1 MSFKKFSFL
10 NLSNEKKNFNFKVLT
25 LIFLIFLFLSSN
37 LISLSQ
43 NFHQMNMLIGYIP
56 HVQFAPLY
64 VGIEK
69 KIFEKYGLKLNIDYG
84 FGRDI
89 FGLLMSEKADFALTD
104 ADELIISAEKKMGLK
119 AFYQYYQD
127 FPISIVKLGNDNDPK
142 SLIGKKI
149 GLPDFYGTNYI
160 GTLLFL
166 NKYQLLNKVEIV
178 KIGYTQI
185 QSLVSKK
192 VDAVACYINN
202 EPIQLRNNG
211 YNITEWKIKD
221 FSDLVGGAF
230 VSSED
235 HLKKNSE
242 YFINFIKAL
251 NESILYSYNNKNE
264 TLDIAYKVVGTLNP
278 DQRKFWADVLDATFQ
293 LILGKNNNIGVL
305 PVEKYLNT
313 IEVLYN
319 LNFIKSKIKT
329 LDILHFYQ

>member
-1 MSFKKFSFL
+1 MFLTKIKKNLFF
-10 NLSNEKKNFNFKVLT
+10 NLSNLKFRFIV
-25 LIFLIFLFLSSN
+25 FLILLFLFTN
-37 LISLSQ
+37 QIGFSQ
-43 NFHQMNMLIGYIP
+43 NLHQMTMLIGYIP

-69 KIFEKYGLKLNIDYG
+69 KIFEKYGIKLNIDYG

-89 FGLLMSEKADFALTD
+89 FGLLMTEKADFALTD
-104 ADELIISAEKKMGLK
+104 ADELIISSEKKMGLK

-127 FPISIVKLGNDNDPK
+127 FPISIVKLGKDEDPK
-142 SLIGKKI
+142 SLVGKKL

-221 FSDLVGGAF
+221 FSDMVGGAF
-230 VSSED
+230 ISSEN
-235 HLKKNSE
+235 HLKKDNE

-251 NESILYSYNNKNE
+251 NESILYANNNKNE
-264 TLDIAYKVVGTLNP
+264 TLDIAYKTIDTLNP
-278 DQRKFWADVLDATFQ
+278 EQKKFWMDVLNATFE
-293 LILGKNNNIGVL
+293 LILGKNNNIGIL
-305 PVEKYLNT
+305 PIEKYLTT

-319 LNFIKSKIKT
+319 LNFIKSKIKPQE
-329 LDILHFYQ
+329 ILHFFY

>member
-1 MSFKKFSFL
+1 MSLVKIKKSL
-10 NLSNEKKNFNFKVLT
+10 LINLSNFKLAFI
-25 LIFLIFLFLSSN
+25 LFLILLFLFTN
-37 LISLSQ
+37 QIGFSQ
-43 NFHQMNMLIGYIP
+43 NLHQMTMLIGYIP

-69 KIFEKYGLKLNIDYG
+69 KIFEKYGIKLNIDYG

-89 FGLLMSEKADFALTD
+89 FGLLMAEKADFALTD

-127 FPISIVKLGNDNDPK
+127 FPISIVKLGKDEDPK
-142 SLIGKKI
+142 SLIGKKL

-221 FSDLVGGAF
+221 FSDMVGGAF
-230 VSSED
+230 ISSEN
-235 HLKKNSE
+235 HLKKDSE
-242 YFINFIKAL
+242 YFVNFIKAL
-251 NESILYSYNNKNE
+251 NESILYAYNNKNE
-264 TLDIAYKVVGTLNP
+264 TLDIAYKTIDTLNP
-278 DQRKFWADVLDATFQ
+278 DQKKFWLDVLNATFE
-293 LILGKNNNIGVL
+293 LILGKNSNIGIL
-305 PVEKYLNT
+305 PVEKYQTT
-313 IEVLYN
+313 IEVLFN
-319 LNFIKSKIKT
+319 LNFIKTKIKT
-329 LDILHFYQ
+329 QEILHFFQ

>member
-1 MSFKKFSFL
+1 MSLVKIKKSL
-10 NLSNEKKNFNFKVLT
+10 LINLSNFKLAFI
-25 LIFLIFLFLSSN
+25 LFLILLFLFTN
-37 LISLSQ
+37 QIGFSQ
-43 NFHQMNMLIGYIP
+43 NLHQMTMLIGYIP

-69 KIFEKYGLKLNIDYG
+69 KIFEKYGIKLNIDYG

-89 FGLLMSEKADFALTD
+89 FGLLMAEKADFALTD

-127 FPISIVKLGNDNDPK
+127 FPISIVKLGKDEDPK
-142 SLIGKKI
+142 SLIGKKL

-166 NKYQLLNKVEIV
+166 NKFQLLNKVEIV

-221 FSDLVGGAF
+221 FSDMVGGAF
-230 VSSED
+230 ISSEN
-235 HLKKNSE
+235 HLKKDSE
-242 YFINFIKAL
+242 YFVNFIKAL
-251 NESILYSYNNKNE
+251 NESILYAYNNKNE
-264 TLDIAYKVVGTLNP
+264 TLDIAYKTIDTLNP
-278 DQRKFWADVLDATFQ
+278 DQKKFWLDVLNATFE
-293 LILGKNNNIGVL
+293 LILGKNSNIGIL
-305 PVEKYLNT
+305 PVEKYQTT
-313 IEVLYN
+313 IEVLFN
-319 LNFIKSKIKT
+319 LNFIKTKIKT
-329 LDILHFYQ
+329 QEILHFFQ

>member
-1 MSFKKFSFL
+1 MKKAKLYFIVLLFIFSLLLTL
-10 NLSNEKKNFNFKVLT
+10 NLRSQSLKNMT
-25 LIFLIFLFLSSN
+25 
-37 LISLSQ
+37 
-43 NFHQMNMLIGYIP
+43 MLIGYIP

-69 KIFEKYGLKLNIDYG
+69 GIFEKYGIKLNIDYG

-89 FGLLMSEKADFALTD
+89 FGLLITQKADLALTD
-104 ADELIISAEKKMGLK
+104 ADELIISSEKGLGLK

-127 FPISIVKLGNDNDPK
+127 FPISIVKLGKNEDPK

-149 GLPDFYGTNYI
+149 GIPDFYGTNYI

-211 YNITEWKIKD
+211 YIITEWKIKD
-221 FSDLVGGAF
+221 FSNLVGGAF
-230 VSSED
+230 ISSEKS
-235 HLKKNSE
+235 LKENHESFSK
-242 YFINFIKAL
+242 FIKAL
-251 NESILYSYNNKNE
+251 NESIDYSSKNRIE
-264 TLDIAYKVVGTLNP
+264 ALDIAYKTIGSLNEE
-278 DQRKFWADVLDATFQ
+278 QRKFWSNVLDATFE
-293 LILGKNNNIGVL
+293 LILGKGNFGVL
-305 PVEKYLNT
+305 PVERYINT
-313 IEVLYN
+313 IEIIYN
-319 LNFIKSKIKT
+319 LNFIKAKIPYQN
-329 LDILHFYQ
+329 ILYFFNY